1 MKSLKAIRVDYS
13 PNINGVVQIPGSKN
27 SSLALLAAACLSDE
41 TITFK
46 GIPNIADFRVICEMG
61 EEVGLKIKRELSGDV
76 SIDPRS
82 ISSTD
87 FDPVKSS
94 SFRTAYY
101 FIGALLAKYG
111 KVSVGY
117 PGGDNFVSRPIDQHI
132 KALEMMG
139 AKFTYHKDY
148 YVVEAKELHGA
159 TIYFDTITSGA
170 TINAMLAAVRAKGK
184 TVLLNAARDPEVID
198 TAIFLKTIGAKI
210 SGAGTDTIRITG
222 VNQLHGGTHHVIPD
236 RLIAGSFLIAAGV
249 AGGSVTVT
257 DVIPEHL
264 GSCIAKLEEIG
275 LEIDIQDNSIT
286 ASSTGKLVASR
297 IRTGM
302 YPSFATDLQQPM
314 TTLFTQASGKSIVAE
329 KIYPNRF
336 QHVGQL
342 RKMGADIRVRSGV
355 AFVKGKSNLMGT
367 TVSASDIR
375 AGISLILAGMVAEGT
390 TYITGVEH
398 IERGYEDAVNAFQSV
413 GVRIT
418 KEDINYKFNNQ
429 FYGNARKGC

>member
-1 MKSLKAIRVDYS
+1 MKAIRVDYS

-61 EEVGLKIKRELSGDV
+61 EEVGLTIKRDLTGDV

-87 FDPVKSS
+87 FDSEKSS

-101 FIGALLAKYG
+101 FVGALLAKYG

-148 YVVEAKELHGA
+148 YEVEAKELHGA

-198 TAIFLKTIGAKI
+198 TAIFLKTIGANI
-210 SGAGTDTIRITG
+210 SGAGTDTIRIIG
-222 VNQLHGGTHHVIPD
+222 VNQLTGGTHRVIPD

-275 LEIDIQDNSIT
+275 LEIDVRDNSVT
-286 ASSTGKLVASR
+286 ASSTGKLFASR

-355 AFVKGKSNLMGT
+355 AFVKGKSNLIGT

-413 GVRIT
+413 GVQIT
-418 KEDINYKFNNQ
+418 KEDINYKFNNP
-429 FYGNARKGC
+429 FYGNAQKGC

>member
-1 MKSLKAIRVDYS
+1 MKAIHVEYS

-41 TITFK
+41 TVTFQ

-61 EEVGLKIKRELSGDV
+61 EEVGLKIRRQLSGDV
-76 SIDPRS
+76 FIDPRM

-87 FDPVKSS
+87 FDPKKSS

-117 PGGDNFVSRPIDQHI
+117 PGGDDFVSRPMDQHI

-139 AKFTYHKDY
+139 ATFTYHKDY
-148 YVVEAKELHGA
+148 YEVETKGLHGS

-198 TAIFLKTIGAKI
+198 TAIFLKTIGANI

-222 VNQLHGGTHHVIPD
+222 VDQLSGGTHRVIPD

-275 LEIDIQDNSIT
+275 VEIDVQDNSIT
-286 ASSTGKLVASR
+286 ASSTGKLAASR

-302 YPSFATDLQQPM
+302 YPGFATDLQQPM

-367 TVSASDIR
+367 IVSASDIR
-375 AGISLILAGMVAEGT
+375 AGISLILAGMAAEGT
-390 TYITGVEH
+390 TSITGVEH
-398 IERGYEDAVNAFQSV
+398 IERGYEDVVKAFRSL
-413 GVRIT
+413 GVRIR
-418 KEDINYKFNNQ
+418 KEDINNRFDNQ
-429 FYGNARKGC
+429 FYEIQKRCVK